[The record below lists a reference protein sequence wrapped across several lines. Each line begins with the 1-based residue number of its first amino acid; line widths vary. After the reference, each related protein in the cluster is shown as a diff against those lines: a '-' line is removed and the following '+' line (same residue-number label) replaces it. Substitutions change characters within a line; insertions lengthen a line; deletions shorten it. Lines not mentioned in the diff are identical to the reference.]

1 MTASDLLVERG
12 AGKNVSISSAS
23 DSSPH
28 QQHILNELPSQRQL
42 SLALSGSTEQLQ
54 LFGHHRYDDAAL
66 LKTTP
71 AMSNYDDE
79 RQQQLMRLQN
89 YGLGTDGFGGRSTAA
104 IAAANAAMFGML
116 MQQQQQHQEQ
126 TQSAGIGMNSS
137 ASFGSRATESAAIG
151 APNSAAAIAAS
162 ALQSS
167 MMVRFTDRP
176 E

>member
-1 MTASDLLVERG
+1 MTASDLLVERI

-23 DSSPH
+23 DSSPR

-42 SLALSGSTEQLQ
+42 SLALSGGTEQLQ

-104 IAAANAAMFGML
+104 IAAANAAIFGML
-116 MQQQQQHQEQ
+116 MQQQQQQEQ

-167 MMVRFTDRP
+167 MMVCFTERP